1 MDIHTGWCRSAGK
14 LAGCSGAQRR
24 RGTIG
29 ANRSRRPAPADV
41 GHGPVGF
48 ACDRGLQMLLIL
60 IDAEEHLET
69 RELAGECCEE
79 RLQSELV
86 QDYVAN
92 RLHQQPLPKDTDILT
107 ALRLAQQHTWTR
119 TQALLNEIAAAQP
132 VLKDL
137 LDSLKNL
144 PDNIIESAGW
154 PTRTFAARQLLL
166 RWRLC

>member
-1 MDIHTGWCRSAGK
+1 
-14 LAGCSGAQRR
+14 
-24 RGTIG
+24 
-29 ANRSRRPAPADV
+29 
-41 GHGPVGF
+41 
-48 ACDRGLQMLLIL
+48 MLLIL

-92 RLHQQPLPKDTDILT
+92 RLHQQPLPEDTDIHT

-154 PTRTFAARQLLL
+154 PTSTFAARQLLL